1 MERTHLLTLAGTL
14 GAALAFA
21 SSANAATLTVINTND
36 HGAGSLR
43 SALLAAEQQPSA
55 DVVKFEIPGKNLH
68 TIKLDRDLPTLT
80 RPVTIKGYSQDGA
93 SQATASDP
101 AVLKVAID
109 ASNAMRG
116 IDVGGDGIEIRGLE
130 IDHAQGAGIYLEGDG
145 NVAAG
150 NAISSSGDDGVHVVG
165 SGAVVGGPEPADANV
180 ISGSDDDEIDV
191 EAGSG
196 HVVQGNLIGT
206 DGTHDLSFATGVRLG
221 APAVSVQD
229 NVIAGED
236 TGVSLESDGN
246 TLSGNLIGT
255 NAAGSAAL
263 PNTHGIVVAGSRN
276 TIGDGNVVSGNWFE
290 GIELTD
296 GASDN
301 EIDGNLIGTDAT
313 ATAGVANGTVGI
325 GPGVRIDGADDTTL
339 RDNVISGNAGHG
351 VQITGQGADRNL
363 LLGNWIGTDKTGAL
377 ALGNRSGVEIED
389 GADGNGV
396 GDTTLAGANTIAHNR
411 EDGVSILDGTGN
423 SVVHN
428 SIHDNGDLAIDLRD
442 DGPTANDDDDQD
454 KGPNDLQNGPEI
466 ASATATGVDWT
477 LDTDSTSTYRL
488 EFYANDSCNRFGVSE
503 AQTYLGTFIA
513 HTDAN
518 GEDDGHTETLF
529 PAGTGKY
536 VTMTATKIAPAMID
550 GKIVQA
556 PASTSEVSPCEQAG
570 S

>member
-1 MERTHLLTLAGTL
+1 MERTHILTLAGTL

-21 SSANAATLTVINTND
+21 SSAHAATLTVINADD

-43 SALLAAEQQPSA
+43 SALLAAEQHPSA
-55 DVVKFEIPGKNLH
+55 DVVKFDIPGKNLH

-109 ASNAMRG
+109 ASKAMRG

-130 IDHAQGAGIYLEGDG
+130 IDSAQGGGIYLEGDG

-150 NAISSSGDDGVHVVG
+150 NTISHSGGDGVHVVG
-165 SGAVVGGPEPADANV
+165 SGALVGGPEPADANV
-180 ISGSDDDEIDV
+180 ISGSDDAEVDV
-191 EAGSG
+191 EAGTG

-236 TGVSLESDGN
+236 TGVSVESDGN
-246 TLSGNLIGT
+246 ALSGNRIGT
-255 NAAGSAAL
+255 DAAGRAGV

-276 TIGDGNVVSGNWFE
+276 TIGDGNVISGNWFE
-290 GIELTD
+290 GIELQD
-296 GASDN
+296 GASGN

-313 ATAGVANGTVGI
+313 GTAGVANGTVGA
-325 GPGVRIDGADDTTL
+325 GPGVRIDGAYSTTL
-339 RDNVISGNAGHG
+339 RANVISGNAGDG
-351 VQITGQGADRNL
+351 VQISGTSADRNL
-363 LLGNWIGTDKTGAL
+363 LLGNWIGTDTTGAL
-377 ALGNRSGVEIED
+377 DLGNRSGVEIEE
-389 GADGNGV
+389 GADNNGV

-411 EDGVSILDGTGN
+411 ADGVSILDGTGN
-423 SVVHN
+423 SVVHD
-428 SIHDNGDLAIDLRD
+428 SIHDNGDLAVDLRD
-442 DGPTANDDDDQD
+442 DGPTGNDGDDKD
-454 KGPNDLQNGPEI
+454 KGPNDVQNGPVI
-466 ASATATGVDWT
+466 GTATATGVDWT
-477 LDTDSTSTYRL
+477 LDTDATSTYRL

-503 AQTYLGTFIA
+503 AQTYLGTFFA

-518 GEDDGHTETLF
+518 GAADGHTETLF
-529 PAGTGKY
+529 GPGTGKY
-536 VTMTATKIAPAMID
+536 GPRTAPRLGLALMA
-550 GKIVQA
+550 GKRVRG
-556 PASTSEVSPCEQAG
+556 PASTSDVSPCEQAAG
-570 S
+570 